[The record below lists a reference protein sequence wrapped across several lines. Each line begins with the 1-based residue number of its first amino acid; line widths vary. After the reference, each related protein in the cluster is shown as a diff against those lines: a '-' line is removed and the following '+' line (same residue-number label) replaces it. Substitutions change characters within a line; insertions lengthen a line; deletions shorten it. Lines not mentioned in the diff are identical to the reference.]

1 MSVTE
6 SGSPAPT
13 SPLTSASDKLAAR
26 LVRPSIYSRHQG
38 RTWIAVVVVAALVP
52 LVVTSGYGYNIA
64 INSGLFAILSLGFY
78 FQFALAGQFS
88 FATPAYYAVGAYTS
102 AWVSSSHGFLLGF
115 IAAVVVT
122 AILGGLTKLLLARS
136 PLIHFA
142 IATLAFSGL
151 VIIILENWTSF
162 TGGDEGK
169 FGIAPPSLFGYQFDT
184 QTKQYYLIAGVALI
198 CTGLLLLFER
208 SPAQRDLTFVRDMGL
223 VARTSGLRANTLQ
236 IVAFAAGAAYMG
248 AAGSLLGATTGF
260 VDLNS
265 FSSAASVSVAL
276 LVLLMVLLGG
286 IGMVWG
292 PIIGAIVLTVLPQV
306 LSSWQKYEQLIYAI
320 AILLVILVLPGGLTS
335 LPAEFRARRA
345 KMKQRAGQR
354 TEQRAA
360 P

>member
-6 SGSPAPT
+6 SGQPVAATGPSGV
-13 SPLTSASDKLAAR
+13 SERVAAR
-26 LVRPSIYSRHQG
+26 LVRPAIYSRHQW
-38 RTWIAVVVVAALVP
+38 RTWLAVTVVAALVP

-88 FATPAYYAVGAYTS
+88 FATPAYYAIGAYTS
-102 AWVSSSHGFLLGF
+102 AWVSINHGFLLGF
-115 IAAVVVT
+115 IAAVIVT
-122 AILGGLTKLLLARS
+122 AAVGGLTKLLLARS

-142 IATLAFSGL
+142 IATLAFGQL
-151 VIIILENWTSF
+151 VIIVLENWSSF
-162 TGGDEGK
+162 TGGDQGK
-169 FGIAPPSLFGYQFDT
+169 YGIPPASLFGYQFDT
-184 QTKQYYLIAGVALI
+184 QTKQYYLIAGVTLI
-198 CTGLLLLFER
+198 CTALLLLFER

-223 VARTSGLRANTLQ
+223 VARTSGLRANYLQ
-236 IVAFAAGAAYMG
+236 VVAFAAGAAYMG

-292 PIIGAIVLTVLPQV
+292 PIIGAVVLTVLPQV
-306 LSSWQKYEQLIYAI
+306 LSSWQNYEQLIYAL
-320 AILLVILVLPGGLTS
+320 AILAVILVLPGGLTS

-345 KMKQRAGQR
+345 KLKQRSEERRHQ
-354 TEQRAA
+354 
-360 P
+360 